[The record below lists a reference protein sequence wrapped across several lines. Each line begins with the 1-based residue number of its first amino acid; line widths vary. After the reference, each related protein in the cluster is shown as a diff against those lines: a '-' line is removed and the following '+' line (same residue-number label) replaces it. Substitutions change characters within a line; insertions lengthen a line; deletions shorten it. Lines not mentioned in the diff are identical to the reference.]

1 MKRSFLTFSPDC
13 SPPFEVS
20 FFTNALGDKQSMA
33 AMVIANDA
41 FSRGKNYGTAS
52 L

>member
-1 MKRSFLTFSPDC
+1 MKRIFLTFPPDC

-20 FFTNALGDKQSMA
+20 FFTNALGDKQTMA
-33 AMVIANDA
+33 AMAIANDA
-41 FSRGKNYGTAS
+41 FSRGKNNGTAN